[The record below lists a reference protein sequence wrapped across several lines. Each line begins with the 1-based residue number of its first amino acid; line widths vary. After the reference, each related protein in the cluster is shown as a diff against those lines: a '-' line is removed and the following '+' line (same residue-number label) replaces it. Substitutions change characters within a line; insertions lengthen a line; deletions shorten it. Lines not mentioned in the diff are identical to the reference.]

1 MFVPLTGSISNAFHT
16 SAGVSVRALRLFTC
30 WIAVRISCFV
40 GTACGTLAG
49 VGACSILSIIVSSMP
64 VVWYNSSAYSVRI
77 CARSFGSV
85 AALYPVQ

>member
-49 VGACSILSIIVSSMP
+49 VGACSVTVQYCIYCIL
-64 VVWYNSSAYSVRI
+64 YYST
-77 CARSFGSV
+77 
-85 AALYPVQ
+85 VQYSTRVQADLWRPKHEV